1 MAKLSTRRTTQAKSA
16 QHKGSVMKVKT
27 DLDGDDEEVEL
38 SMQEET
44 WHLLAPNFKT
54 VVTDEEFVELGPR

>member
-1 MAKLSTRRTTQAKSA
+1 MRMSDQRSITTSTLGIWQW
-16 QHKGSVMKVKT
+16 
-27 DLDGDDEEVEL
+27 LDGDDEEVEL